1 VSLRA
6 RAVVMAV
13 VLGGCVADDDGGA
26 NDDAGDA
33 GGDAVDAPED
43 RGDTCVTPVDEP
55 AWLAGSLSEQVAA
68 LAATPRATVAQRN
81 SARATLMGLM
91 AGIGM
96 TAELHDYG
104 NGANVVGRVLA
115 NPPSDRWLV
124 LGAHFDTV
132 TGSPGAND
140 NATGV
145 AVALAVARVIQN
157 QACRDHNVAFVFF
170 DQEEIG
176 LVGSAAYAASLR
188 AAGTDLIAAHTID
201 QAGWDA
207 DDDLRFEVERPS
219 PGLLG
224 KYQEAAIAVG
234 ADVVPTN
241 VGSTDHQ
248 SFRDQGFDAVG
259 LTEEYV
265 SGDTTPHYHQP
276 TDTAAT
282 VDAAYHRVAA
292 RMMIYLFARE
302 LGAPPP

>member
-1 VSLRA
+1 
-6 RAVVMAV
+6 MAV
-13 VLGGCVADDDGGA
+13 AVLGGCVADDGGGGGDGG
-26 NDDAGDA
+26 DGPLDAGD
-33 GGDAVDAPED
+33 GGDAGV
-43 RGDTCVTPVDEP
+43 CVATTGEP
-55 AWLAGSLSEQVAA
+55 AWLAEFLSGQVAS

-81 SARATLMGLM
+81 SARGYLQGQVGALGLALSNHAYGTGTNVIGSLPAT
-91 AGIGM
+91 A
-96 TAELHDYG
+96 
-104 NGANVVGRVLA
+104 
-115 NPPSDRWLV
+115 PSDRWLV

-132 TGSPGAND
+132 IDSPGAND

-145 AVALAVARVIQN
+145 AVVLAVARAMSAQP
-157 QACRDHNVAFVFF
+157 CRDANVAFVFF

-188 AAGTDLIAAHTID
+188 AAGTDVIAAHTID

-207 DDDLRFEVERPS
+207 DDDLRFELERPGT
-219 PGLLG
+219 GLLA
-224 KYQEAAIAVG
+224 KYQAAALAVG

-248 SFRDQGFDAVG
+248 SFRNEGFAAVG

-276 TDTAAT
+276 SDTAAT